1 MTIYLKIVGK
11 RWYVTSKVYP
21 WYVTNRVN
29 NFNFPSYGYDMM
41 WYTVPGTS
49 YFLPVPGEFLSDK
62 NTTRNL
68 TAAAKHMSSRSN
80 LLLYMEAIPANNEYE
95 PTIANGNWG
104 TIVQHSVD
112 GLDGDGI

>member
-1 MTIYLKIVGK
+1 MRVFVCFSLLRKLQITHMYEYLLRYYKERAK
-11 RWYVTSKVYP
+11 
-21 WYVTNRVN
+21 
-29 NFNFPSYGYDMM
+29 

-95 PTIANGNWG
+95 PTIANGN
-104 TIVQHSVD
+104 
-112 GLDGDGI
+112 